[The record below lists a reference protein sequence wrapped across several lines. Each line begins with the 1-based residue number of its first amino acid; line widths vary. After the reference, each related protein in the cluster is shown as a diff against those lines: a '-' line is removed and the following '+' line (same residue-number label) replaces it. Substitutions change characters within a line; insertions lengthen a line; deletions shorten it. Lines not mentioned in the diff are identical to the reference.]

1 MAFSKQTITAA
12 SLFMLLFIFAGRPA
26 VAQYAVLKGDEPR
39 IRAILYYQENP
50 RALIYYND
58 RRFHA
63 IPQTRL
69 DDEWYV
75 EEIRRESILFKRTS
89 THSFAEI
96 YLNAPQKAKF
106 HKDWSFYGHPIALWE
121 AIELLA
127 HGFGYQALMHF
138 QAGGAVVPGNHG
150 DTLAKLLKKILPPH
164 HRFAFEGP
172 VLMVLPVQPSGEEW
186 TEVLERMKLCVPDR
200 LSLRYPGLNKPG
212 VILSR
217 GDDIQFILRKI
228 ALGGK
233 VPIQFP
239 RDLHFPV
246 YASFRNVP
254 FAQMLVKILY
264 LNQCILIERE
274 EGLEVT
280 PWPRQILQ
288 RRPYAD
294 FPLIRAI
301 PSEPQEGSGP
311 YPPPEVR
318 EHTLNHPVI
327 QQNQVSSGNDS
338 Y

>member
-1 MAFSKQTITAA
+1 MGFSKLTSPTAA
-12 SLFMLLFIFAGRPA
+12 LILLLALLSVLPA
-26 VAQYAVLKGDEPR
+26 RAQYAVLRGDEPR
-39 IRAILYYQENP
+39 IRAILYFKENP

-58 RRFHA
+58 QRFHA
-63 IPQTRL
+63 IPHTRL

-75 EEIRRESILFKRTS
+75 EEIRRESILFKRTTS
-89 THSFAEI
+89 HSFAEL

-121 AIELLA
+121 AVELLA
-127 HGFGYQALMHF
+127 HGFGYQAVMHF
-138 QAGGAVVPGNHG
+138 QAGGAVVPGSHG
-150 DTLAKLLKKILPPH
+150 DTLGKLLKKILPPH

-186 TEVLERMKLCVPDR
+186 TEVLERMKLCVPER

-294 FPLIRAI
+294 FPLIKAM
-301 PSEPQEGSGP
+301 PSEPQQGTGP
-311 YPPPEVR
+311 SAPPQLS
-318 EHTLNHPVI
+318 EHLLNHPVV
-327 QQNQVSSGNDS
+327 QQNRGSYGNDS
-338 Y
+338 N

>member
-1 MAFSKQTITAA
+1 MAFCKRQK
-12 SLFMLLFIFAGRPA
+12 SLTPGTFLLALILIALAVLPA
-26 VAQYAVLKGDEPR
+26 RAQYAVLKGDEPR
-39 IRAILYYQENP
+39 IRAILYTKENP
-50 RALIYYND
+50 RALIYHNSQ
-58 RRFHA
+58 RFHA
-63 IPQTRL
+63 LPQTRL

-75 EEIRRESILFKRTS
+75 DEIRRESVLFKRTS
-89 THSFAEI
+89 TRSFAEI

-127 HGFGYQALMHF
+127 HGFGYQAIMHF

-150 DTLAKLLKKILPPH
+150 DTVQKLLKKILPPH
-164 HRFAFEGP
+164 HRFAFAGP
-172 VLMVLPVQPSGEEW
+172 ILMVLPVQPSGEEW
-186 TEVLERMKLCVPDR
+186 TEVLERMKLCVPER

-212 VILSR
+212 IIISR

-228 ALGGK
+228 SLGGK

-246 YASFRNVP
+246 YASFRHIP

-294 FPLIRAI
+294 FPLIKAL

-311 YPPPEVR
+311 MPPPLAR
-318 EHTLNHPVI
+318 EHLLNHPVV
-327 QQNQVSSGNDS
+327 QQKPGD
-338 Y
+338 

>member
-1 MAFSKQTITAA
+1 MVCSKKKSVSAVILGLLV
-12 SLFMLLFIFAGRPA
+12 LFAWLPCQ
-26 VAQYAVLKGDEPR
+26 AQYAVLKGDEPR
-39 IRAILYYQENP
+39 IRAILFHQDNP

-58 RRFHA
+58 QRFHA
-63 IPQTRL
+63 VPHTRL
-69 DDEWYV
+69 DKEWYI
-75 EEIRRESILFKRTS
+75 EEIRRESILFKRAS
-89 THSFAEI
+89 THSFVE
-96 YLNAPQKAKF
+96 LFLHAPQKAKF
-106 HKDWSFYGHPIALWE
+106 HKDWSFYGHPLALWE
-121 AIELLA
+121 AVELLA
-127 HGFGYQALMHF
+127 HGFGHQAVMHF

-150 DTLAKLLKKILPPH
+150 STIGKLLKKVLPPH
-164 HRFAFEGP
+164 HRFAFAGP
-172 VLMVLPVQPSGEEW
+172 TLMVLPVKPSGEEW
-186 TEVLERMKLCVPDR
+186 TEVLQRMKLCVPDR

-228 ALGGK
+228 SLGGK

-246 YASFRNVP
+246 YASMRGIP

-264 LNQCILIERE
+264 INQCILIERE

-294 FPLIRAI
+294 FPLIKSM

-311 YPPPEVR
+311 YPPPLIK
-318 EHTLNHPVI
+318 EHLLDHPVV
-327 QQNQVSSGNDS
+327 QQNPGL
-338 Y
+338 

>member
-1 MAFSKQTITAA
+1 MAFCRPVIRAVAA
-12 SLFMLLFIFAGRPA
+12 VFLLMLSAALPLP
-26 VAQYAVLKGDEPR
+26 AQYAVLKGDEPR
-39 IRAILYYQENP
+39 VRAILYHHLNP
-50 RALIYYND
+50 RALIYYNSQ
-58 RRFHA
+58 RFHA
-63 IPQTRL
+63 QPQTRL
-69 DDEWYV
+69 DNEWYV
-75 EEIRRESILFKRTS
+75 EEIRRESVLFKRTS
-89 THSFAEI
+89 TRSFAEI
-96 YLNAPQKAKF
+96 YLNAPQKARF

-127 HGFGYQALMHF
+127 HGFGYQAIMHF

-150 DTLAKLLKKILPPH
+150 DTIGKLTKKILPPH
-164 HRFAFEGP
+164 HRFWVEGP

-186 TEVLERMKLCVPDR
+186 LEVIERMKLCVPDR

-212 VILSR
+212 IIISR

-228 ALGGK
+228 SLGGK

-274 EGLEVT
+274 EGIEVT

-294 FPLIRAI
+294 FPLIKSM

-311 YPPPEVR
+311 MPPPLTEDHLR
-318 EHTLNHPVI
+318 NHPVVR
-327 QQNQVSSGNDS
+327 QNQGP
-338 Y
+338 